1 MLEFHFDKVDD
12 LIRST
17 TLLKRDSKTGVFF
30 PVKYAKFLR
39 TPLVAAS
46 VNNEKAGSKFFL
58 YYLFQCL
65 KNVMGMLMRHKYKA
79 S

>member
-1 MLEFHFDKVDD
+1 MLESHFDKVDD

-17 TLLKRDSKTGVFF
+17 TLLKRDSKTGVF

-46 VNNEKAGSKFFL
+46 VNNEKAGFKFFL
-58 YYLFQCL
+58 YHLFQCL
-65 KNVMGMLMRHKYKA
+65 KKRHGNVNET
-79 S
+79 

>member
-1 MLEFHFDKVDD
+1 MLESYFDKVDD

-17 TLLKRDSKTGVFF
+17 TLLKRDSKTGVFL
-30 PVKYAKFLR
+30 VKYAKFLR

-58 YYLFQCL
+58 YHLFQCL
-65 KNVMGMLMRHKYKA
+65 KKRHGNVNET
-79 S
+79 

>member
-1 MLEFHFDKVDD
+1 MLESHFDKADD
-12 LIRST
+12 LIRPT
-17 TLLKRDSKTGVFF
+17 TLLKRDSKTGVF

-39 TPLVAAS
+39 TPLVAAF

>member
-1 MLEFHFDKVDD
+1 MLESHFDKADD

-17 TLLKRDSKTGVFF
+17 TLLKRDSRTGVF
-30 PVKYAKFLR
+30 PVKYAKFLI

-79 S
+79 L